1 MNTQDNKAKQV
12 SDQKALSQTMG
23 CDPAENGAWQTASNY

>member
-1 MNTQDNKAKQV
+1 MNTQDNKANQV

-23 CDPAENGAWQTASNY
+23 YDPAENGAWQAASNY